1 MFIRFEERK
10 KGDLD
15 LGLLYGGIGV
25 FGFFGARFLSE
36 LTALLPRCPF
46 HCITG
51 LPCPTCGTVRSGIL
65 LSQFRFLDAFLINPL
80 FVLVCVGVTIWAL
93 SAFFLHIA
101 GRRIRIVQFNEA
113 KLIIRILLIGTIL
126 ANWIYLIVIGV

>member
-15 LGLLYGGIGV
+15 LGLVYGGIGV

-46 HCITG
+46 HRITG

-65 LSQFRFLDAFLINPL
+65 LGQFRFFDAFLTNPL
-80 FVLVCVGVTIWAL
+80 FVLVCVGVAMWAL
-93 SAFFLHIA
+93 SAFVLHIA
-101 GRRIRIVQFNEA
+101 GRRVRIVQFDEI
-113 KLIIRILLIGTIL
+113 KPIIRILLIGTIL
-126 ANWIYLIVIGV
+126 ANWIYLIVIGL